1 MYTYIYRIY
10 IYIYIYIFVYTWIFT
25 AFWQILVLCLR
36 AGLWT
41 PRHSTDFLGVLVW
54 RRGRSKDWQMLT
66 ETSRV
71 HTHTVGCQYLYVAKK
86 WTTHWEAA
94 YTIPWN
100 AETGRSRERAKLT
113 SWCLTCKPKKWWPTY
128 GYMLPILWDG
138 HKSINSDGKTHNKV
152 NKDLQGFPFFLSWY
166 IQVRPNQWSLHTAR
180 ALWGDIA
187 KQLRAQAPLQQVAEF
202 ISHEAIIPR
211 YPTPNCQH
219 IATCS
224 FEQYQG

>member
-1 MYTYIYRIY
+1 MYRIIYICIY
-10 IYIYIYIFVYTWIFT
+10 IYLYI
-25 AFWQILVLCLR
+25 
-36 AGLWT
+36 
-41 PRHSTDFLGVLVW
+41 LGSSLLF
-54 RRGRSKDWQMLT
+54 GRSLYSACRSVDAKAFDWFSWSPCVTTRTKQRLANADRDEQST
-66 ETSRV
+66 

-113 SWCLTCKPKKWWPTY
+113 SWCLNCKPKKWWPTY
-128 GYMLPILWDG
+128 GYMLPILWYG

-166 IQVRPNQWSLHTAR
+166 IQVRPNQCIQWSLHSAR

-187 KQLRAQAPLQQVAEF
+187 KQLRAQAPQQAEF
-202 ISHEAIIPR
+202 SHEAIIPR
-211 YPTPNCQH
+211 YPKPNCH

-224 FEQYQG
+224 FEHQG